1 MEFLAETR
9 WDWITEKKMEPFTLQ
24 GEANKF
30 FSGSLHFF
38 WVMLRYYCIP
48 HHPLILYSFFLC
60 LNTLYE
66 VTVNSSEILACP
78 NCHFLIFSSS
88 SSSPFHSYLINN
100 LAVGSISLS
109 PQNSEGT
116 IPLLLRS
123 SVVNEMCVCFVISLV
138 SPKALRIFYFFFPLS
153 SEISPG
159 FCLFLN
165 QLIEHYFFYYI
176 PSLINCYSF
185 LGLLDGFSGFILC
198 VSSLFSHMSYFVHLV
213 LLWQISL
220 TSPYGSSAQ
229 ALTLFFQFSPWL
241 FNCIGYIFH
250 FQEFFL
256 VTQLDFLHS
265 NLLFFFFHDVKICPV
280 FFFFFLL

>member
-138 SPKALRIFYFFFPLS
+138 SPKALRIFYFFSFEFRNFTRILFVFKS
-153 SEISPG
+153 ANWT
-159 FCLFLN
+159 LFLLLHSLPHKLLFVSGPPWWIFWIYPLC
-165 QLIEHYFFYYI
+165 LITVLSHVLFCSFG
-176 PSLINCYSF
+176 SLMADFPDFTLWFVSTGINP
-185 LGLLDGFSGFILC
+185 
-198 VSSLFSHMSYFVHLV
+198 V
-213 LLWQISL
+213 LSVFSL
-220 TSPYGSSAQ
+220 T
-229 ALTLFFQFSPWL
+229 F
-241 FNCIGYIFH
+241 
-250 FQEFFL
+250 
-256 VTQLDFLHS
+256 
-265 NLLFFFFHDVKICPV
+265 
-280 FFFFFLL
+280 